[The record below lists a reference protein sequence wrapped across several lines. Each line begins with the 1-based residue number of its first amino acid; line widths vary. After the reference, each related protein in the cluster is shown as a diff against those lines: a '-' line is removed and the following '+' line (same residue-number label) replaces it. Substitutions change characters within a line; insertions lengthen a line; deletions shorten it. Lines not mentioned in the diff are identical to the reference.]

1 MLPAPPTPRP
11 QGDLSGTRGFSWLMP
26 RLGGIG
32 RAVGALGLALALLL
46 PLSLAGCMGAAQPP
60 RATLLSALTLQIELT
75 QASIAE
81 ALGLEANG
89 TPEVSRV
96 RIEAQETLRIGET
109 PALRLVGHFDW
120 RLAGDAIRVDSPF
133 ELVLQ
138 PGERGQSWRLAR
150 ATTAGDGSGPVW
162 ITYPLPIKG

>member
-96 RIEAQETLRIGET
+96 RIEAQE
-109 PALRLVGHFDW
+109 